1 MDDQDELLE
10 DPEVGVYLPDPNQDV
25 IDEYAIPQ
33 DEDEQLGNLPF
44 AGSAVGSAGWNL
56 AGQGPQGRVPSHV
69 SCFRCVK
76 CITCYYKSSYKQ
88 LLWVCTKVAIPYQGN
103 EVAADS
109 TPNKSE

>member
-44 AGSAVGSAGWNL
+44 AGSAVGSAGWNIWL
-56 AGQGPQGRVPSHV
+56 DKDLKDVYPHMFPLCQMHHM
-69 SCFRCVK
+69 
-76 CITCYYKSSYKQ
+76 
-88 LLWVCTKVAIPYQGN
+88 LLQ
-103 EVAADS
+103 
-109 TPNKSE
+109 

>member
-44 AGSAVGSAGWNL
+44 AGSAVGSAGWNIWL
-56 AGQGPQGRVPSHV
+56 DKDLKDVYPHMSHV
-69 SCFRCVK
+69 SVVSNVSHATT
-76 CITCYYKSSYKQ
+76 IVVTSSYFGYARRSPFHI
-88 LLWVCTKVAIPYQGN
+88 KVMR
-103 EVAADS
+103 
-109 TPNKSE
+109 

>member
-1 MDDQDELLE
+1 MDHQDELLE
-10 DPEVGVYLPDPNQDV
+10 DPEVGVNLPDPNQDV

-69 SCFRCVK
+69 SVVSNASHATT
-76 CITCYYKSSYKQ
+76 IVATSSYFGYERRPPFHIK
-88 LLWVCTKVAIPYQGN
+88 AMR
-103 EVAADS
+103 
-109 TPNKSE
+109 

>member
-44 AGSAVGSAGWNL
+44 AGSVVGSAGWNIWL
-56 AGQGPQGRVPSHV
+56 DKDLKDVYPHMFHV
-69 SCFRCVK
+69 SVVSNASHATT
-76 CITCYYKSSYKQ
+76 IVATSSYFGYAR
-88 LLWVCTKVAIPYQGN
+88 WSPFHINVMR
-103 EVAADS
+103 
-109 TPNKSE
+109 

>member
-44 AGSAVGSAGWNL
+44 AGSAVGSAGWNIWL
-56 AGQGPQGRVPSHV
+56 DKDLNDVYPHMSHV
-69 SCFRCVK
+69 SVVSNASHATT
-76 CITCYYKSSYKQ
+76 IVATSSYFGYARRPPFHIK
-88 LLWVCTKVAIPYQGN
+88 AMR
-103 EVAADS
+103 
-109 TPNKSE
+109 